1 MTTPTHLRASR
12 TRPGLVLY
20 VSIPDETATPTASGA
35 SAQAPDARQLTEAA
49 ELLRELAVE
58 LLPTAETYTALA
70 LAPQPARTLLRLLDG
85 RHPDAL
91 AGSGDP
97 G

>member
-1 MTTPTHLRASR
+1 MATPAPLHAPR

-20 VSIPDETATPTASGA
+20 VSLPEA
-35 SAQAPDARQLTEAA
+35 DAEDLTEAA

-70 LAPQPARTLLRLLDG
+70 LEPQPARTLLRLLDG
-85 RHPDAL
+85 RPPHAL

>member
-1 MTTPTHLRASR
+1 MTTPAPLRAPR

-20 VSIPDETATPTASGA
+20 VSIPDDAEAPASPA
-35 SAQAPDARQLTEAA
+35 APPPDAERLTEAA

-58 LLPTAETYTALA
+58 LFPTAETYTALA